1 MAILIIV
8 GIIVLLGIIF
18 ASMYNSLVRLRNN
31 RENAFADIDVQLKQ
45 RHDLIPQLVETVK
58 GYASH
63 EKETL
68 DRVIQARNGAVSAK
82 TIDEKIAAENQLSS
96 ALSGL
101 KITLEAYPDL
111 KANQNFLQLQ
121 EEVSDVENKLAAVR
135 RYFNSA
141 TKEYNNAV
149 QTFPSNIV
157 AGMAGFRREIM
168 FDLGTNEPGTSAE
181 DQFLKNEA
189 NMQYVGIQTQQSRN
203 NRRSVFLL
211 FLFPCLVAALLYLA
225 CYLLVALGHDE
236 SMETGMLEMINPL
249 FINALPYTMGIVLI
263 WFLIAFWM
271 NTSIIKAA
279 TGAKPLDRREN
290 KRVYNLVENL
300 CMANGMKAPKINIID
315 DNSLNAFASGIND
328 RTYTVTLSRGIIQK
342 LNDEELEAVIA
353 HELTHI
359 RNRDVRLLIVSIV
372 FVGIFSMLAQIT
384 FYTITHTRIRSN
396 GKNGG
401 GVILIMLIALVIAA
415 VGFFFASLMRFAIS
429 RKREYMADAGSAEMT
444 KNPLA
449 LASALRK
456 ISDDPNIEAVKRGD
470 VAQLFIQNPG
480 KQSES
485 ALSGFSGLFA
495 THPPIEKRISI
506 LEQF

>member
-1 MAILIIV
+1 
-8 GIIVLLGIIF
+8 
-18 ASMYNSLVRLRNN
+18 
-31 RENAFADIDVQLKQ
+31 
-45 RHDLIPQLVETVK
+45 
-58 GYASH
+58 
-63 EKETL
+63 
-68 DRVIQARNGAVSAK
+68 
-82 TIDEKIAAENQLSS
+82 
-96 ALSGL
+96 
-101 KITLEAYPDL
+101 
-111 KANQNFLQLQ
+111 
-121 EEVSDVENKLAAVR
+121 
-135 RYFNSA
+135 
-141 TKEYNNAV
+141 
-149 QTFPSNIV
+149 
-157 AGMAGFRREIM
+157 
-168 FDLGTNEPGTSAE
+168 
-181 DQFLKNEA
+181 
-189 NMQYVGIQTQQSRN
+189 MQYVGIQTQQSRN

-300 CMANGMKAPKINIID
+300 CMANGMKTPKINIID

-384 FYTITHTRIRSN
+384 FYTITHTQQWEKWRRCHPHYADCFSN
-396 GKNGG
+396 RCCR
-401 GVILIMLIALVIAA
+401 LLLCQP
-415 VGFFFASLMRFAIS
+415 
-429 RKREYMADAGSAEMT
+429 DAFRHFTET
-444 KNPLA
+444 
-449 LASALRK
+449 
-456 ISDDPNIEAVKRGD
+456 
-470 VAQLFIQNPG
+470 
-480 KQSES
+480 
-485 ALSGFSGLFA
+485 
-495 THPPIEKRISI
+495 
-506 LEQF
+506 